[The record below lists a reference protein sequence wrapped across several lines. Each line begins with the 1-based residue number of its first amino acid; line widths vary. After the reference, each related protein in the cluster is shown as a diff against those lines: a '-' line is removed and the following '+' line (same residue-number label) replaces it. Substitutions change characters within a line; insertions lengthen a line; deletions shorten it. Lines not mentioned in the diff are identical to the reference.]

1 MDFLKLR
8 RHGLFLKVVPPTP
21 DHYVSGY
28 NHQSEVPLDY
38 EMDDYEDAPTHLIYR
53 AKKTDPVTGIKKD
66 QIRRC
71 SMFSIQS
78 EDIGSLQS
86 IESNEM
92 MTPLAENS
100 EKMMTS
106 SAKNS
111 EEMMTSSAKN
121 SEKLMTS
128 SAKNSEEMMT
138 SSAKNSEEMM
148 TSSAK
153 NSEKLMTSSAKNSE
167 EMMTSSAK
175 NSEEMMTSSTQNNEE
190 IMTSSAK
197 NSEEMMTSPA
207 KNSEEM
213 MTSPAKNS
221 EEMMT
226 SSAKNNEEMIT
237 LSAASNEERPSS
249 FFSVISC
256 DELKDLNNRNSMLS
270 ATSEDIDNLLTE
282 RLQLPVPAEKPATQA
297 RRVSIWSVQPRPRD
311 TKEVKGMLEMES
323 KPVTPPKSRAIVKRK
338 LKTKRKKAKVKE
350 LGCCEKHVCFSDF
363 WKRLGGKEQ
372 KHCKKHLNLYEVIVL
387 IICRLIC
394 SLKKKSKFVLII
406 VYDKGVNTR

>member
-86 IESNEM
+86 IKSNEM
-92 MTPLAENS
+92 MTPLA
-100 EKMMTS
+100 
-106 SAKNS
+106 
-111 EEMMTSSAKN
+111 KN
-121 SEKLMTS
+121 SEK
-128 SAKNSEEMMT
+128 
-138 SSAKNSEEMM
+138 
-148 TSSAK
+148 
-153 NSEKLMTSSAKNSE
+153 
-167 EMMTSSAK
+167 
-175 NSEEMMTSSTQNNEE
+175 
-190 IMTSSAK
+190 IMTSS
-197 NSEEMMTSPA
+197 A

-237 LSAASNEERPSS
+237 LSAGSNEERPSS

-363 WKRLGGKEQ
+363 WKRLGGKEHEQ
-372 KHCKKHLNLYEVIVL
+372 KHCKKHLNVHEVIVL

-394 SLKKKSKFVLII
+394 SLKKKSKFVPLII
-406 VYDKGVNTR
+406 VLYTIKGSNLQMDWKLSWKTTLFRYHASFNPVKHIRR

>member
-86 IESNEM
+86 IKSNEM
-92 MTPLAENS
+92 MTPLA
-100 EKMMTS
+100 
-106 SAKNS
+106 
-111 EEMMTSSAKN
+111 KN
-121 SEKLMTS
+121 SEKIMTS

-138 SSAKNSEEMM
+138 SSAKNSEEIM

-153 NSEKLMTSSAKNSE
+153 NNE

-175 NSEEMMTSSTQNNEE
+175 NSEEMMTSS
-190 IMTSSAK
+190 
-197 NSEEMMTSPA
+197 A

-237 LSAASNEERPSS
+237 LSAGSNEERPSS

-363 WKRLGGKEQ
+363 WKRLGGKEHEQ
-372 KHCKKHLNLYEVIVL
+372 KHCKKHLNVHEVIVL

-394 SLKKKSKFVLII
+394 SLKKKSKFVPLII
-406 VYDKGVNTR
+406 VLYTIKGSNLQMDWKLSWKTTLFRYHASFNPVKHIRR